1 MVGLKPEMGD
11 TTYPYCHSNIIVRP
25 GPAGWGAPGFV
36 STATAQQADQAI
48 DAVKPVFVAKCRAAT
63 GREIA
68 GTIRS
73 AWNQTDRDDSDLDSW
88 QAGPGSTAVLLD

>member
-1 MVGLKPEMGD
+1 MGRTRLRVD
-11 TTYPYCHSNIIVRP
+11 GH
-25 GPAGWGAPGFV
+25 GP
-36 STATAQQADQAI
+36 
-48 DAVKPVFVAKCRAAT
+48 AVKPVFVAKCRAAT